1 MSVEVILL
9 LGLLAIFVV
18 PVATNL
24 NVGLVALVVAALLGS
39 TVLGLDPRSILA
51 GFPARMFVLIVGITL
66 LLAIAQQ
73 NGTTDWIVNTL
84 MGLAKGRLIL
94 LPWLLF
100 VTAFITSSLG
110 PGAAPV
116 LFVIGAGLLAR
127 FQLNPL
133 LIAAMVI
140 HGTQSG
146 AYSPI
151 APYGIVISQLAVDQA
166 ISYSPW
172 SVYAGVVAFHVVLAG
187 LAFFAL
193 GGLKLKG
200 EFYDSAPVS
209 VDINEAPA
217 LFRYLTLAGF
227 CALLVA
233 MIGFGIDLGFAAM
246 GISLVLLSLSS
257 RQLRTDSI
265 NRVAWPIVLVIC
277 GVLTYVSLIQEAG
290 AINWLA
296 AQAEVIGSATTVGLL
311 LCYLVSIITG
321 VASTIGTIGMLVPL
335 SAPLITSGAID
346 GTGLITAMAVSAAIS
361 DISPF
366 STWGA
371 LFLASVA
378 SVTDRDQLLRKQML
392 YTLVLVTTLPCVA
405 WLLFVVIG
413 IAPG

>member
-1 MSVEVILL
+1 MSVEIILL
-9 LGLLAIFVV
+9 LGLLAIFIV

-24 NVGLVALVVAALLGS
+24 NVGLVAFVVAALIGS
-39 TVLGLDPRSILA
+39 VVLGLDPRAILA

-100 VTAFITSSLG
+100 LTAFITSSLG

-151 APYGIVISQLAVDQA
+151 APYGIVISQLAGDLA
-166 ISYSPW
+166 ITYRPW
-172 SVYAGVVAFHVVLAG
+172 SVYSGVVAFHIVLAG
-187 LAFFAL
+187 LAFVAL
-193 GGLKLKG
+193 GGLRLKG
-200 EFYDSAPVS
+200 EVFDAAPVKADYHES
-209 VDINEAPA
+209 SP
-217 LFRYLTLAGF
+217 LLRYLTLAGF
-227 CALLVA
+227 GALLIA
-233 MIGFGIDLGFAAM
+233 MIGLGIDLGFAAL

-265 NRVAWPIVLVIC
+265 NQVAWPIVLVIC

-290 AINWLA
+290 AIEWLA
-296 AQAEVIGSATTVGLL
+296 AQSELVGSATTVGLL

-335 SAPLITSGAID
+335 SAPLITSGSLD

-378 SVTDRDQLLRKQML
+378 SVTDRDQLLRKQLL
-392 YTLVLVTTLPCVA
+392 YTLILVTMLPFVA

-413 IAPG
+413 VAPG